1 MVNEYAQTLFSFSF
15 LNIHR
20 NAHSP
25 LPNIGLTNG
34 NIPPEIYQALNQ
46 EIVDIHTNDKDVV
59 RMNPSLAGQITK
71 EYQITKSLPLLNPFL
86 EEMGRAYQKEW
97 NYYPKENPN
106 NNKLTVESV
115 WVNMQKK
122 LEVNPLHNHDG
133 TLSFVAWLHVPFKLE
148 DERNMPNCKNSRTV
162 ELASTFQ
169 FVYTTALGTIAN
181 CPMFVESGWEAKI
194 VMFPAQLLHIVYP
207 FQTSDDYRISIAG
220 NLY

>member
-1 MVNEYAQTLFSFSF
+1 MFDHT
-15 LNIHR
+15 H
-20 NAHSP
+20 
-25 LPNIGLTNG
+25 LPNVGLTHG
-34 NIPPEIYQALNQ
+34 IIPPEIYQSLNK
-46 EIVDIHTNDKDVV
+46 EIVDIHNDDSNTMK
-59 RMNPSLAGQITK
+59 MNRTLAGQITK
-71 EYQITKSLPLLNPFL
+71 EYQITKSRQFLDPFL

-106 NNKLTVESV
+106 NNNLTVESV

-148 DERNMPNCKNSRTV
+148 DERNMENVKNSRTM

-169 FVYTTALGTIAN
+169 FVYNTVLGKIVNT
-181 CPMFVESGWEAKI
+181 PLFVESGWEGKI
-194 VMFPAQLLHIVYP
+194 VMFPSQLLHIVYP

-220 NLY
+220 NLH

>member
-1 MVNEYAQTLFSFSF
+1 MFKHN
-15 LNIHR
+15 H
-20 NAHSP
+20 
-25 LPNIGLTNG
+25 LPNIGLTQG
-34 NIPPEIYQALNQ
+34 AISREIYQALNK
-46 EIVDIHTNDKDVV
+46 EIVDIHTNDQGIEK
-59 RMNPSLAGQITK
+59 MNPALAGQITK
-71 EYQITKSLPLLNPFL
+71 EYKITKSRQLLDPFL
-86 EEMGRAYQKEW
+86 EEMGRAYQKKW

-148 DERNMPNCKNSRTV
+148 DERNMENCKNSRTV

-169 FVYTTALGTIAN
+169 FVYTTALGTISN

-194 VMFPAQLLHIVYP
+194 VMFPSRLLHIVYP

>member
-1 MVNEYAQTLFSFSF
+1 MFDHT
-15 LNIHR
+15 H
-20 NAHSP
+20 
-25 LPNIGLTNG
+25 LPNVGLTNG
-34 NIPPEIYQALNQ
+34 TIPPNIYQALNQ
-46 EIVDIHTNDKDVV
+46 EIVDIHNDDSKIM
-59 RMNPSLAGQITK
+59 RMNHSLAGQITK

-148 DERNMPNCKNSRTV
+148 DERNVENCKNSRTV

-194 VMFPAQLLHIVYP
+194 IMFPAKLLHMVYP

-220 NLY
+220 NLH

>member
-1 MVNEYAQTLFSFSF
+1 MFE
-15 LNIHR
+15 
-20 NAHSP
+20 HSH
-25 LPNIGLTNG
+25 LPNVGLTNG
-34 NIPPEIYQALNQ
+34 TIPPNIYQALNQ

-59 RMNPSLAGQITK
+59 RMNHSLAGQITK

-133 TLSFVAWLHVPFKLE
+133 TLSFVAWLYVPFKLE

-162 ELASTFQ
+162 QLASTFQ

-181 CPMFVESGWEAKI
+181 APMFVESGWEARI
-194 VMFPAQLLHIVYP
+194 VMFPSKLLHMVYP

>member
-1 MVNEYAQTLFSFSF
+1 MFDHT
-15 LNIHR
+15 H
-20 NAHSP
+20 
-25 LPNIGLTNG
+25 LPNVGLTNG
-34 NIPPEIYQALNQ
+34 KIPPNIYQALNQ
-46 EIVDIHTNDKDVV
+46 EIVDIHNDDSNIM
-59 RMNPSLAGQITK
+59 RMNHSLAGQITK

-133 TLSFVAWLHVPFKLE
+133 TLSFVAWLYVPFKLE
-148 DERNMPNCKNSRTV
+148 DERNMENCKNSRTV

-194 VMFPAQLLHIVYP
+194 IMFPAKLLHMVYP

>member
-1 MVNEYAQTLFSFSF
+1 MFEHL
-15 LNIHR
+15 H
-20 NAHSP
+20 

-34 NIPPEIYQALNQ
+34 NIPPEIYQALNR
-46 EIVDIHTNDKDVV
+46 EIVDIHNDDSKIM
-59 RMNPSLAGQITK
+59 RMNTALAGQITK

-97 NYYPKENPN
+97 DYYPKENPN

-133 TLSFVAWLHVPFKLE
+133 TLSFVAWLYVPFKLE
-148 DERNMPNCKNSRTV
+148 DERNVENCKNSRTV

-181 CPMFVESGWEAKI
+181 CPMFVENGWEGRI
-194 VMFPAQLLHIVYP
+194 IMFPAKLLHMVYP

-220 NLY
+220 NLH

>member
-1 MVNEYAQTLFSFSF
+1 MFD
-15 LNIHR
+15 
-20 NAHSP
+20 HSH

-34 NIPPEIYQALNQ
+34 KIPPNIYQALNR
-46 EIVDIHTNDKDVV
+46 EIVDIHTNDKDIV
-59 RMNPSLAGQITK
+59 RMNYTLAGQITK
-71 EYQITKSLPLLNPFL
+71 EYQITKSLPLLNPYL

-106 NNKLTVESV
+106 DNKLKVESV

-148 DERNMPNCKNSRTV
+148 DERNMENCKNSRTV

-194 VMFPAQLLHIVYP
+194 IMFPAKLLHMVYP

>member
-1 MVNEYAQTLFSFSF
+1 MFDHT
-15 LNIHR
+15 H
-20 NAHSP
+20 
-25 LPNIGLTNG
+25 LPNVGLTNG
-34 NIPPEIYQALNQ
+34 LIPPNIYQALNQ
-46 EIVDIHTNDKDVV
+46 EIVDIHTASETGTLDKNGIVQ
-59 RMNPSLAGQITK
+59 MNNSLAGQITK
-71 EYQITKSLPLLNPFL
+71 EYQITKSRQLLDPYL

-148 DERNMPNCKNSRTV
+148 DERNMPNCKNARTV
-162 ELASTFQ
+162 ELSSTFQ
-169 FVYTTALGTIAN
+169 FVYTTALGNIAN
-181 CPMFVESGWEAKI
+181 CPMFVESGWEGKI
-194 VMFPAQLLHIVYP
+194 IMFPAKLLHMVYP

-220 NLY
+220 NLH

>member
-1 MVNEYAQTLFSFSF
+1 MFD
-15 LNIHR
+15 
-20 NAHSP
+20 HSH

-34 NIPPEIYQALNQ
+34 KIPPQIYQALNQ
-46 EIVDIHTNDKDVV
+46 EIVDIHNDDSNTM
-59 RMNPSLAGQITK
+59 RMNHSLAGQITK
-71 EYQITKSLPLLNPFL
+71 EYQITNSLPLLNPFF

-122 LEVNPLHNHDG
+122 LEINPLHNHDG
-133 TLSFVAWLHVPFKLE
+133 TLSFVAWLYVPFKLE
-148 DERNMPNCKNSRTV
+148 DERNMENCKKSRTV
-162 ELASTFQ
+162 ELSSTFQ
-169 FVYTTALGTIAN
+169 FVYTTALGNIAN
-181 CPMFVESGWEAKI
+181 CPMFVESGWEGTI
-194 VMFPAQLLHIVYP
+194 IMFPSKLLHMVYP

>member
-1 MVNEYAQTLFSFSF
+1 MFE
-15 LNIHR
+15 
-20 NAHSP
+20 HSH
-25 LPNIGLTNG
+25 LPNVGLTEG
-34 NIPPEIYQALNQ
+34 SIPSEIYQALNK
-46 EIVDIHTNDKDVV
+46 EIVDIHTNDKDIV
-59 RMNPSLAGQITK
+59 RMNHSLAGQITK

-86 EEMGRAYQKEW
+86 EEMGRAYQKQW
-97 NYYPKENPN
+97 DYYPKENPN

-148 DERNMPNCKNSRTV
+148 EERNMENCKNSRTV

-194 VMFPAQLLHIVYP
+194 IMFPAKLLHMVYP

-220 NLY
+220 NLH

>member
-1 MVNEYAQTLFSFSF
+1 MFDHT
-15 LNIHR
+15 H
-20 NAHSP
+20 
-25 LPNIGLTNG
+25 LPNVGLTNG
-34 NIPPEIYQALNQ
+34 KIPPEIYQALNQ
-46 EIVDIHTNDKDVV
+46 EIVDIHTNDSNTMK
-59 RMNPSLAGQITK
+59 MNRSLAGQITK
-71 EYQITKSLPLLNPFL
+71 EYQITKSRQLLDPYL

-97 NYYPKENPN
+97 DYYPKENPN
-106 NNKLTVESV
+106 DNKLTVESV

-133 TLSFVAWLHVPFKLE
+133 TLSFVAWLYVPFKLE

-181 CPMFVESGWEAKI
+181 CPMFVESGWEAII
-194 VMFPAQLLHIVYP
+194 VMFPAKLLHMVYP

-220 NLY
+220 NLH

>member
-1 MVNEYAQTLFSFSF
+1 MFE
-15 LNIHR
+15 
-20 NAHSP
+20 HSH

-34 NIPPEIYQALNQ
+34 KIPPEIYQALNQ
-46 EIVDIHTNDKDVV
+46 EIVDIHNDDKDVV

-71 EYQITKSLPLLNPFL
+71 EYEITKSRQLLDPFL
-86 EEMGRAYQKEW
+86 EEMGRAYQKQW
-97 NYYPKENPN
+97 DYYPKENPN

-133 TLSFVAWLHVPFKLE
+133 TLSFVAWLYVPFKLE

-194 VMFPAQLLHIVYP
+194 IMFPAKLLHMVYP

-220 NLY
+220 NLH

>member
-1 MVNEYAQTLFSFSF
+1 MFEHT
-15 LNIHR
+15 H
-20 NAHSP
+20 
-25 LPNIGLTNG
+25 LPNVGLTEG
-34 NIPPEIYQALNQ
+34 NIPLEIYQTLNQ
-46 EIVDIHTNDKDVV
+46 EIVDIHTNDKDIV
-59 RMNPSLAGQITK
+59 RMNNSLAGQITK
-71 EYQITKSLPLLNPFL
+71 EYQITKSRQFLDPFL
-86 EEMGRAYQKEW
+86 EEMGRVYQKEW

-106 NNKLTVESV
+106 NNKLKVESV

-148 DERNMPNCKNSRTV
+148 NERNMPNCKNSRTM

-181 CPMFVESGWEAKI
+181 CPLFVESGWEAKI
-194 VMFPAQLLHIVYP
+194 VMFPAKLLHIVYP

>member
-1 MVNEYAQTLFSFSF
+1 MFDHT
-15 LNIHR
+15 H
-20 NAHSP
+20 
-25 LPNIGLTNG
+25 LPNVGLTNG
-34 NIPPEIYQALNQ
+34 MIPPDIYQALNS
-46 EIVDIHTNDKDVV
+46 EIVDIHTASETGTLDKNGIMQ
-59 RMNPSLAGQITK
+59 MNPSLAGQITK

-133 TLSFVAWLHVPFKLE
+133 TLSFVAWLYVPFKLE

-162 ELASTFQ
+162 ELSSTFQ
-169 FVYTTALGTIAN
+169 FVYTTALGSIAN
-181 CPMFVESGWEAKI
+181 MPLFVESGWEAKI
-194 VMFPAQLLHIVYP
+194 VMFPAKLLHMVYP

>member
-1 MVNEYAQTLFSFSF
+1 MFEHTN
-15 LNIHR
+15 
-20 NAHSP
+20 
-25 LPNIGLTNG
+25 LPNVGFTQG
-34 NIPPEIYQALNQ
+34 KIPPLIYQALNK
-46 EIVDIHTNDKDVV
+46 EIVDIHTDDSNTLK
-59 RMNPSLAGQITK
+59 MNQSLAGQITK

-86 EEMGRAYQKEW
+86 EEMGRAYQKQW

-194 VMFPAQLLHIVYP
+194 VMFPAKLLHMVYP

>member
-1 MVNEYAQTLFSFSF
+1 MFN
-15 LNIHR
+15 
-20 NAHSP
+20 HSH
-25 LPNIGLTNG
+25 LPNVGLTEG
-34 NIPPEIYQALNQ
+34 KIPPDIYQALNQ
-46 EIVDIHTNDKDVV
+46 EIVDIHTASESGALDENGIVQ
-59 RMNPSLAGQITK
+59 MNPSLAGQITK

-97 NYYPKENPN
+97 DYFPKENPN

-169 FVYTTALGTIAN
+169 FVYTTALGNIAN
-181 CPMFVESGWEAKI
+181 CPMFVEKGWEGRI
-194 VMFPAQLLHIVYP
+194 IMFPAKLLHMVYP

>member
-1 MVNEYAQTLFSFSF
+1 MFD
-15 LNIHR
+15 
-20 NAHSP
+20 HSH
-25 LPNIGLTNG
+25 LPNIGLTDG
-34 NIPPEIYQALNQ
+34 KIPPEIYQALNR
-46 EIVDIHTNDKDVV
+46 EIVDIHTNDKDIV
-59 RMNPSLAGQITK
+59 RMNYTLAGQITK
-71 EYQITKSLPLLNPFL
+71 EYQITKSLPLLNPYL

-106 NNKLTVESV
+106 DNKLKVESV

-148 DERNMPNCKNSRTV
+148 DERNMENCKNSRTV

-169 FVYTTALGTIAN
+169 FVYTTALGNIAN
-181 CPMFVESGWEAKI
+181 CPMFVESGWEGNI
-194 VMFPAQLLHIVYP
+194 VMFPAKLLHMVYP

-220 NLY
+220 NLH

>member
-1 MVNEYAQTLFSFSF
+1 MFQ
-15 LNIHR
+15 
-20 NAHSP
+20 HSH
-25 LPNIGLTNG
+25 LPNLGITQGI
-34 NIPPEIYQALNQ
+34 IPTEIYQSLNK
-46 EIVDIHTNDKDVV
+46 EIVDIHTNDMGIQK
-59 RMNPSLAGQITK
+59 MNESLAGQITR
-71 EYQITKSLPLLNPFL
+71 EYEITKSRTLLDPFL

-148 DERNMPNCKNSRTV
+148 DERNMENVKSSRTV

-169 FVYTTALGTIAN
+169 FVYTSVLGNIVN
-181 CPMFVESGWEAKI
+181 SPMFVESGWEGRI
-194 VMFPAQLLHIVYP
+194 VMFPAKLLHIVYP
-207 FQTSDDYRISIAG
+207 FQTTDDYRISIAG
-220 NLY
+220 NLH

>member
-1 MVNEYAQTLFSFSF
+1 MFE
-15 LNIHR
+15 
-20 NAHSP
+20 HSH

-46 EIVDIHTNDKDVV
+46 EIVDIHTNDQGIHK
-59 RMNPSLAGQITK
+59 MNESLAGQITK

-133 TLSFVAWLHVPFKLE
+133 TLSFVAWLYVPFKLE
-148 DERNMPNCKNSRTV
+148 DERNVENCKNSRTV

-181 CPMFVESGWEAKI
+181 CPMFVENGWEGRI
-194 VMFPAQLLHIVYP
+194 IMFPAKLLHMVYP

>member
-1 MVNEYAQTLFSFSF
+1 MFDHTN
-15 LNIHR
+15 
-20 NAHSP
+20 
-25 LPNIGLTNG
+25 LPNVGITEGI
-34 NIPPEIYQALNQ
+34 IPAEIYQALNQ
-46 EIVDIHTNDKDVV
+46 EIVDIHTNDKDII
-59 RMNPSLAGQITK
+59 RMNLTLAGQITK

-86 EEMGRAYQKEW
+86 EEMGRAYQQRW
-97 NYYPKENPN
+97 DYYPKENPN
-106 NNKLTVESV
+106 NNKLKVESV

-122 LEVNPLHNHDG
+122 LEVNPLHSHDG

-181 CPMFVESGWEAKI
+181 CPMFVESGWEARI
-194 VMFPAQLLHIVYP
+194 VMFPAKLLHIVYP

>member
-1 MVNEYAQTLFSFSF
+1 MFEHT
-15 LNIHR
+15 H
-20 NAHSP
+20 

-34 NIPPEIYQALNQ
+34 EIPPQIYQALNQ
-46 EIVDIHTNDKDVV
+46 EIIDIHTNDKDVV
-59 RMNPSLAGQITK
+59 RMNHSLAGQITK

-133 TLSFVAWLHVPFKLE
+133 TLSFVAWLYVPFKLE

-169 FVYTTALGTIAN
+169 FVYSTALGTLAN

-194 VMFPAQLLHIVYP
+194 IMFPAKLLHMVYP

-220 NLY
+220 NLH